1 MRSCCFLKG
10 GFSGTVLLNRRKAA
24 HPTSVQAE
32 RCFWE
37 IAGFSAAVKHLLVP
51 VLKDDKC

>member
-1 MRSCCFLKG
+1 MKSCCFLKG